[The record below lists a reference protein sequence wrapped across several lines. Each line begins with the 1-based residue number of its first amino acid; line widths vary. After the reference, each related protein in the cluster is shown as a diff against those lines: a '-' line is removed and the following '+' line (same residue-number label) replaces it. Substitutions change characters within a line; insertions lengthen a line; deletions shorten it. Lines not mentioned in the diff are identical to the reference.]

1 MPIEFEPLTAALGAD
16 VTGIDLREELAPA
29 TVEAIARAWQRYAV
43 LVFRGQQISADD
55 QKRFTSYFGSFQ
67 LPRGGAQAKSQV
79 LFIGNT
85 EVDGV
90 PADIPLG
97 AMQFH
102 QDGAY
107 GERPTKASMLYALAL
122 PATGGN
128 TLFASLERAYATLP
142 AALRERAVQL
152 DIRFNFD
159 NATTIRSNAWR
170 TDIPDYTHPLVVA
183 HPETGRPVLF
193 CNRLMADAIVGVTPA
208 ESAALIEQLC
218 AHIERHDNVF
228 EHVWQLGD
236 FVIWDNVATAH
247 GRTDF
252 DPQETRLLRRTTI
265 AGGRPL
271 PYRDAL
277 AAASAAV

>member
-1 MPIEFEPLTAALGAD
+1 MAIEVRPLTAALGAEIRG
-16 VTGIDLREELAPA
+16 VELREPLSQALVEEL
-29 TVEAIARAWQRYAV
+29 RALWHRYAV
-43 LVFRGQQISADD
+43 LVFRDQQISADD

-67 LPRGGAQAKSQV
+67 LPRGGPQRNSQI

-107 GERPTKASMLYALAL
+107 GERPTKASMLFALQL
-122 PATGGN
+122 PESGGN
-128 TLFASLERAYATLP
+128 TLFASLTHAFDTLP
-142 AALRERAVQL
+142 AALRERAVRL

-159 NATTIRSNAWR
+159 NETTIRSSAWR

-183 HPETGRPVLF
+183 HPDTGRPVLF
-193 CNRLMADAIVGVTPA
+193 CNRLMADAIVGLPPG

-218 AHIERHDNVF
+218 AHIERPENVY
-228 EHVWQLGD
+228 EHVWRLGD

-252 DPQETRLLRRTTI
+252 DPNQTRLLRRTTI
-265 AGGRPL
+265 AGDRPI
-271 PYRDAL
+271 PYRDTL
-277 AAASAAV
+277 AATA